1 MTNPVSTMNHD
12 DAKPMASMEEI
23 SKFQARR
30 RWAKVAWV
38 YSALL
43 LVATVM
49 LGTFVVAFL
58 ASLKDDPLEQ
68 PFKFNFA
75 QVQPSNWGAAY
86 QLGKEGNDAPMFGG
100 FARAQK

>member
-1 MTNPVSTMNHD
+1 MNHD